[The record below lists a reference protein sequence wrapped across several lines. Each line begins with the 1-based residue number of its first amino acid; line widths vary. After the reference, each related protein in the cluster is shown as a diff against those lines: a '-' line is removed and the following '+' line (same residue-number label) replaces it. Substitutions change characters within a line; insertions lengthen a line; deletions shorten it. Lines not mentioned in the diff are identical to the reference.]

1 MPYLNLTLYNPCCGK
16 SDGQK
21 SLFPKY
27 RERIAEEVH
36 RGLGI
41 GASNPRDSSS
51 QLLRSRLAT
60 LGDLYLL
67 YVNDT
72 DLVFLQETTQYEMRS
87 AVSSPSLFDT
97 EKGLMG
103 PSNDIARCYG
113 NQRLGV

>member
-41 GASNPRDSSS
+41 GASNPGDS
-51 QLLRSRLAT
+51 
-60 LGDLYLL
+60 LGDVYLL

-103 PSNDIARCYG
+103 PSNDIAWCYG